1 MRILLLTQAFYPD
14 TVSVSQHAEDL
25 AIELAQ
31 SGYEM
36 DVYTSRYTYEQ
47 NHDLGEKFINYK
59 GVNVY
64 RLRPTKFSKKS
75 YVGRIINFLTFN
87 IVLFLKILFSK
98 KGKYDMIIGMTLPPF
113 ISTIGAFC
121 AKIKKAKFCFWMMDV
136 QPGISIGSG
145 LFKKESLIAR
155 TMQSAA
161 NYIGHNSDVIFALD
175 RFMKDHLIEEGIEA
189 DKIKVVPVWPSMSKV
204 YEGSRLENPFRIE
217 HGFGDKI
224 VIMYSGNH
232 AVMHPLDTILDV
244 ALELKEDSRFL
255 FVFIGGGVRVKD
267 VTDFKALHGL
277 ENIKQLP
284 FQPREIIH
292 QSLGSADLQLVILG
306 EGQVGYTH
314 PNKVYGAIFIGK
326 PIIYI
331 GPSESHVTDITK
343 SIDGNIEVEQGQV
356 KELKE
361 SLQHFAEL
369 GEVHWSKVGQQNLK
383 FAHHNYLPSKL
394 KSEMVMFID
403 QVLKDTK

>member
-25 AIELAQ
+25 AVELAEA
-31 SGYEM
+31 GYEI
-36 DVYTSRYTYEQ
+36 DVYTSRYTYEK
-47 NHDLGEKFINYK
+47 NIDLKEKFIEYK

-64 RLRPTKFSKKS
+64 RLTPTKFSKKS
-75 YVGRIINFLTFN
+75 YLGRIINFLTFN
-87 IVLFLKILFSK
+87 IVLFLKVLFSK

-145 LFKKESLIAR
+145 LMKKDSLIAR
-155 TMQSAA
+155 IMQSAA
-161 NYIGHNSDVIFALD
+161 NYIGRNSDLIFALD
-175 RFMKDHLIEEGIEA
+175 RFMKDHLIEEKIKSE
-189 DKIKVVPVWPSMSKV
+189 KIKVVPVWPPMSKV
-204 YEGSRLENPFRIE
+204 YEGTRMENPFRIE

-244 ALELKEDSRFL
+244 ALELRDDPRFL

-267 VTDFKALHGL
+267 VTEFREKHQLG
-277 ENIKQLP
+277 NIRQLP

-331 GPSESHVTDITK
+331 GPQESHVTDITK
-343 SIDGNIEVEQGQV
+343 NIQGNIEVALGQV
-356 KELKE
+356 KELVSALKE
-361 SLQHFAEL
+361 FAEL
-369 GEVHWSKVGQQNLK
+369 GEAHWDRVGQHNLE
-383 FAHHNYLPSKL
+383 FAHKNFMPSKL
-394 KSEMVMFID
+394 KSEMVTYINQELND
-403 QVLKDTK
+403 LK